1 MYETYQLLSGSMTNS
16 SKLWPQEVDD
26 RECNPIKEEK
36 DAEILDPGG
45 RYADCRKEEVGG
57 ITLTPIYVDRADGN
71 LPATPPCLI

>member
-1 MYETYQLLSGSMTNS
+1 MQ
-16 SKLWPQEVDD
+16 K
-26 RECNPIKEEK
+26 
-36 DAEILDPGG
+36 ILDPGG